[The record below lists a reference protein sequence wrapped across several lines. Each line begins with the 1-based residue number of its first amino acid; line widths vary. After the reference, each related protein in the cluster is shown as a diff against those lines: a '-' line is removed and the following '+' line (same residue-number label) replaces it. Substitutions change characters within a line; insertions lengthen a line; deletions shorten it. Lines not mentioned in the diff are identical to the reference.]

1 LEVVKELLKHQPE
14 NESRLRATETG
25 FIVSGL
31 LFAKVYRYRWPAPSW
46 PGWNTA
52 NLGDFWT
59 DTSENFLSKIVGP
72 GNGAR

>member
-1 LEVVKELLKHQPE
+1 MTRAIGR
-14 NESRLRATETG
+14 RLSAARPKKTG
-25 FIVSGL
+25 KLPFIVSCL
-31 LFAKVYRYRWPAPSW
+31 PFAKVYRYRWPAPSW